1 VSRQF
6 SVIRRTPNLVD
17 VLTPFVY
24 GTVEYRLKWSSTFD
38 GVFTTLV
45 APSAIGYL
53 DPTVNQAA
61 LQVVP
66 NQGRSVRIVVNPTN
80 TAYSITNP
88 NIPFWLKF
96 ARYDGSSETYV
107 SPPTLLLP
115 HDANHGVGVITIAG
129 TAPLGASVANSAQI
143 DLPGTVENLRFAN
156 EGGNPLFVAFE
167 PGGPETKIVSGQDT
181 LVTYRGTPSSIL
193 VRGAGGTTT
202 FSATMTRAFPR

>member
-24 GTVEYRLKWSSTFD
+24 GTVQYRLKWSATFD
-38 GVFTTLV
+38 GTFTTLA
-45 APSAIGYL
+45 APTAVGYL
-53 DPTVNQAA
+53 DPTVNQTV

-66 NQGRSVRIVVNPTN
+66 NHGRSVRIAIDPMNA
-80 TAYSITNP
+80 AYSITNP
-88 NIPFWLKF
+88 NLPFWLKL

-129 TAPLGASVANSAQI
+129 TAPSGASVANSTQI
-143 DLPGTVENLRFAN
+143 DLPCIVENLRFAN

-167 PGGPETKIVSGQDT
+167 PGGAETKVVAGQDT
-181 LVTYRGTPSSIL
+181 FVGYRGTPSSIL